1 MGSAIEFKVLAQSH
15 QLEPNLDRGQST
27 GHGSSDPIRMHV
39 LLLAFWAADL
49 HTDVQLDFLSR
60 NRSSFIFRK
69 PTHGQRWLSL
79 YFYRVFIPFHSMPT
93 YSWTGTDRTR
103 PRISCDESHCL
114 WQTVPRCS
122 IDMNP

>member
-49 HTDVQLDFLSR
+49 HADVQLDFLSR

-79 YFYRVFIPFHSMPT
+79 YLYRIFIPFHSIPCR
-93 YSWTGTDRTR
+93 RTVGPAPIGPGPEHHAMSR
-103 PRISCDESHCL
+103 TAYGKQCHEA
-114 WQTVPRCS
+114 
-122 IDMNP
+122 